1 MDIGK
6 ETETVVVEPI
16 EDPVKRVREGEPD
29 PVHETT
35 QTELEPETVPA

>member
-6 ETETVVVEPI
+6 ETETVVIEPI
-16 EDPVKRVREGEPD
+16 EDPVKRVREDEPD

-35 QTELEPETVPA
+35 ELEPERVTA